1 MSMVRSELRDGS
13 GVQKL
18 TLLSENVA
26 SLKSQAWL
34 VFFETSVAKPGSNP
48 ATIST
53 TFTINYNR
61 YTFKQ

>member
-1 MSMVRSELRDGS
+1 MVRSELRGGS

-26 SLKSQAWL
+26 SLKSQTWL
-34 VFFETSVAKPGSNP
+34 VFFETSVAKPGSNS

-61 YTFKQ
+61 YNFKQ